1 MKNIDE
7 LIEETLTAEDQAL
20 LERYGN
26 EPGYF
31 RQALGLFGGPLGWM
45 MWLCYLLA
53 IAAFAGSLFALWQ
66 LFATDALLPALR
78 AGIGAVLLFQ
88 LALMLKSF
96 MGEQLQANRVLR
108 ELRRLELRLVR
119 IEGRGTLVDSEADG
133 RRS

>member
-20 LERYGN
+20 LERYGT

-31 RQALGLFGGPLGWM
+31 RQALGLFGGRLGWI
-45 MWLCYLLA
+45 MWLCYLSA
-53 IAAFAGSLFALWQ
+53 VAAFAGSLFALWQ
-66 LFATDALLPALR
+66 LFSTDALLTALR
-78 AGIGAVLLFQ
+78 SGVSAVLLFQ

-108 ELRRLELRLVR
+108 ELRRLELRLLR
-119 IEGRGTLVDSEADG
+119 MEERDPAGPGA
-133 RRS
+133 